1 MANRYVDEL
10 RLLTS
15 RLVLTEAQQ
24 RRALFETQLAQTRDQ
39 LTKAQ
44 QALQASGFSQE
55 ALKADAKA
63 SAEGYA
69 RLRAEVTAAEVRL
82 QALRRGLADTTPEV
96 QQALSTAGALR
107 AQLSKLAESA
117 DLSGAP
123 DYVSKFREFKYQEAL
138 FELLARQYELARVDE
153 SREGALVQVVDEA
166 KPAEHKHRPLRAL
179 IAAARHAGLADLAG
193 CLLDEPPRV
202 AECRATTRDGDEDR
216 RACGRPGGAASRTS
230 RGHTMTMI
238 VTGGAG
244 FIGSNFVL
252 DWLAHGDESRGQPR
266 RADLRRQPAQP
277 RLAARQCA
285 ACLRAGRHLRPRA
298 DGQAVRRAPAAR
310 RGALRGREPRRP
322 QHPRPRRVHAHQ
334 RAGHVHAARSA
345 RAHWTALARR
355 RQERLPLPARL
366 HRRGL
371 RLALAHRAGL
381 HRDARRTNRTAPIRR
396 ARPPAT
402 TWCAPGITPT
412 ACRC

>member
-1 MANRYVDEL
+1 MQPSDDTNDDGVDMLDLALPLVQHWKLLVLGPLLVGLVALGLSYAIPKTYLSKTVFVPPQQQQSAAASAISQLGALSGLAGAAAGIKTPADQYVALLQSTTVADRLIDQFELMKVYDVEYRFKAREALTRNARILLGKKDGLITIEVEDESAQRAADMANRYVDEL

-82 QALRRGLADTTPEV
+82 QALRRGLADNTPEV

-107 AQLSKLAESA
+107 AQLNKLAESA

-179 IAAARHAGLADLAG
+179 IAAAAWLASLVLLTFFVLSRHAWRNASQRP
-193 CLLDEPPRV
+193 ET
-202 AECRATTRDGDEDR
+202 ATKI
-216 RACGRPGGAASRTS
+216 AS
-230 RGHTMTMI
+230 
-238 VTGGAG
+238 
-244 FIGSNFVL
+244 
-252 DWLAHGDESRGQPR
+252 
-266 RADLRRQPAQP
+266 LRSAW
-277 RLAARQCA
+277 
-285 ACLRAGRHLRPRA
+285 
-298 DGQAVRRAPAAR
+298 R
-310 RGALRGREPRRP
+310 RG
-322 QHPRPRRVHAHQ
+322 
-334 RAGHVHAARSA
+334 
-345 RAHWTALARR
+345 
-355 RQERLPLPARL
+355 
-366 HRRGL
+366 
-371 RLALAHRAGL
+371 
-381 HRDARRTNRTAPIRR
+381 
-396 ARPPAT
+396 
-402 TWCAPGITPT
+402 
-412 ACRC
+412 